1 MRWFT
6 PWQGRAEWVLFSLPA
21 TIQVVTGQESVPF
34 GDVVLEALDTFIGL
48 EMCEELFTPDNPG
61 TQLSLSGCEI
71 ICNSSA
77 SHWQIRKLR
86 DRLRLIQGS
95 SKKNGSLYI
104 YANQQGCD
112 GEGREYFDGCALI
125 AINGEI
131 VAQASQFSLNDV
143 EVCSATVDLD
153 EIWDAWYPPAR
164 RMQVG
169 KAPTYEHIKLGISL
183 TSAQYNPLLAPQLSE
198 KRPAT
203 VVKPEEEIGL
213 AAGCWLW
220 DYLRRSGQA
229 GAFLPLSGGIDSA
242 ATAVIFFSTARLVY
256 AAVQHDNKQ
265 VIKDML
271 RLCAEQPDSNWRPSA
286 PQELCNKLF
295 HTCFMGTQNS
305 SEETRSRA
313 KKLASAIGS
322 WHIDMN
328 FDIIIRSFTNLFT
341 TLFGRTLRFR
351 SEGGSNQEGLA
362 LQNIQSRVRM
372 VLSYLF
378 ASTLTIVRGREGGGN
393 LLVLGSANVDECL
406 IGGISKGDLSN
417 FLRFAKTE
425 YGLDILESFISATPT
440 AELEPITN
448 DYVQSDEVDMGC
460 TYNELGLFGR
470 LRKINKL
477 GPWSMWIRL
486 CKEWPNR
493 SPTEVYRKTRFL
505 WHYFGINRHK
515 QEVLTP
521 SLHAETY
528 SPDSNRYDLLPF
540 LRPPLTWAYDKIEK
554 AIREAEKT

>member
-1 MRWFT
+1 MSLANDGLFREMRWFT
-6 PWQGRAEWVLFSLPA
+6 PWHGWSKWVHFSLPA
-21 TIQVVTGQESVPF
+21 TIQEITGQESVPF
-34 GDVVLEALDTFIGL
+34 GDLVLEALDTLIGL
-48 EMCEELFTPDNPG
+48 EMCEELFTPSNPG

-95 SKKNGSLYI
+95 SKKNGSLYL
-104 YANQQGCD
+104 YANQQGCE

-125 AINGEI
+125 AINGDI

-164 RMQVG
+164 RMQVEG
-169 KAPTYEHIKLGISL
+169 APTYEHIKLGVSL
-183 TSAQYNPLLAPQLSE
+183 TSVQQNPLLGPQLSA
-198 KRPAT
+198 KRPAI
-203 VVKPEEEIGL
+203 VVEPEEEIGL
-213 AAGCWLW
+213 AAGCWIW

-256 AAVQHDNKQ
+256 AAVQNGNQQ
-265 VIKDML
+265 VIRDML
-271 RLCAEQPDSNWRPSA
+271 RVCAEQPDSEWRPLT
-286 PQELCNKLF
+286 PQELCKRIF

-313 KKLASAIGS
+313 KQLASAIGS

-328 FDIIIRSFTNLFT
+328 FDIIVRSFTTLFT

-406 IGGISKGDLSN
+406 RGYLTKYDCSSADINPIGGISKGDLSN
-417 FLRFAKTE
+417 FLCFAKTE
-425 YGLDILESFISATPT
+425 YSLDILESFISATPT

-448 DYVQSDEVDMGC
+448 DYVQSDEVDMVS
-460 TYNELGLFGR
+460 TF
-470 LRKINKL
+470 
-477 GPWSMWIRL
+477 
-486 CKEWPNR
+486 R
-493 SPTEVYRKTRFL
+493 SPFIPFPPDFRVL
-505 WHYFGINRHK
+505 SHRHI
-515 QEVLTP
+515 
-521 SLHAETY
+521 Y
-528 SPDSNRYDLLPF
+528 
-540 LRPPLTWAYDKIEK
+540 
-554 AIREAEKT
+554 